1 MGETSVTITYGRS
14 ETNAK
19 SPQFTSFAAYLAA
32 DPADLPEGR
41 YEYWDGE
48 LVPVMAESGL
58 NDLLA
63 NYLFVLLVN
72 AGVPIALIRPHS
84 CEVEVPGRPRTRLP
98 DLTVLDEVHLP
109 LIAKRNTVTRDMPP
123 PRLLAEV
130 VSPGN
135 ENSPNYKRDYQA
147 KAQQYAE
154 IGVPEYWLIDPDRAI
169 VSVGILAESSYQ
181 FTQFTGNQTIQS
193 PTFPGLPLTVEQVLN
208 VGDV

>member
-1 MGETSVTITYGRS
+1 VTIAYGGS
-14 ETNAK
+14 ETNATRPEAK
-19 SPQFTSFAAYLAA
+19 PPQFASFAAYLAA
-32 DPADLPEGR
+32 EPGNLPEGR

-63 NYLFVLLVN
+63 NYLFLMLVN
-72 AGVPIALIRPHS
+72 AGVPIGLIRPHS

-98 DLTVLDEVHLP
+98 DLTVLDAVHLP

-135 ENSPNYKRDYQA
+135 ENSPNYKRDYEA

-169 VSVGILAESSYQ
+169 ISIGMLVDGAYQ
-181 FTQFTGNQTIQS
+181 FMQFTGTQIIQS
-193 PTFPGLPLTVEQVLN
+193 STFPSLKLTVEQILSA
-208 VGDV
+208 GDV